1 MSTLELKNRVMN
13 LLSNT
18 DDDGLLLQIIDL
30 ISKKEDFY
38 YDLSEEER
46 KIINKGLKDIEYGN
60 IISYEEVMK
69 GLK

>member
-38 YDLSEEER
+38 YDLSEQE
-46 KIINKGLKDIEYGN
+46 KNIINKGLKDIEEGN
-60 IISYEEVMK
+60 TISYEEVMK

>member
-38 YDLSEEER
+38 YDLSEQE
-46 KIINKGLKDIEYGN
+46 KNIINKGLKDIEDGN
-60 IISYEEVMK
+60 TISYEEVMK